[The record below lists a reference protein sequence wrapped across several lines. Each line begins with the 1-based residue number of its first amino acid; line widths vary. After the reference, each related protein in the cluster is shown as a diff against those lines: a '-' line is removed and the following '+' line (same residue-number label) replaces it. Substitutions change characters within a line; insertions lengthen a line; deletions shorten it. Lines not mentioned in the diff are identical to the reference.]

1 MRASVEKDAR
11 MSMMAR
17 FVAITP
23 DQLAA
28 IKDTPEMVEGM
39 FAPDAG
45 PLFEKPLDLIER
57 LRRHAPQLVDSALER
72 LPPEV
77 RAQLQQRLGLGV
89 NGLPNSGALGPE
101 LSRLAQRTAAPRRAP
116 PAPPGH
122 SVSIDKAW
130 HGLHY
135 LLCGAPEPAPGPLGQ
150 AVFGGTEIGEDQG
163 YGPARYFSP
172 TQVAEIA
179 SALQAQG
186 LERELRARF
195 DGPAMT
201 QLGIYPGGWET
212 DDGDWL
218 IEAFH
223 TLRDFYAAAKG
234 RKSALPDSSWPG
246 LTWLDPATHAF
257 GHWKQRHG
265 CADLIPA
272 RRLQMVSCESK
283 QV

>member
-1 MRASVEKDAR
+1 

-28 IKDTPEMVEGM
+28 IKDNPEMVEGM

-101 LSRLAQRTAAPRRAP
+101 LSRLAQQTAAPRRAP

-122 SVSIDKAW
+122 SISIDKAW

-179 SALQAQG
+179 SALRSPG
-186 LERELRARF
+186 LEGELHARF
-195 DGPAMT
+195 DAEAMT
-201 QLGIYPGGWET
+201 RLGIYPGGW
-212 DDGDWL
+212 DAGDHDWL
-218 IEAFH
+218 IEAFR
-223 TLRDFYAAAKG
+223 TVRDFYAAASK
-234 RKSALPDSSWPG
+234 AEQAVV
-246 LTWLDPATHAF
+246 T
-257 GHWKQRHG
+257 
-265 CADLIPA
+265 LI
-272 RRLQMVSCESK
+272 E
-283 QV
+283 

>member
-1 MRASVEKDAR
+1 

-23 DQLAA
+23 DQLAT

-57 LRRHAPQLVDSALER
+57 LRRHAPQLVADTLER
-72 LPPEV
+72 LPPEM
-77 RAQLQQRLGLGV
+77 RQQLQQRLGLGEV
-89 NGLPNSGALGPE
+89 GSLSNPGVGDPE
-101 LSRLAQRTAAPRRAP
+101 LSQVPHRTAAQRRAA
-116 PAPPGH
+116 PAPGNPGH

-163 YGPARYFSP
+163 YGPARYFTP

-179 SALQAQG
+179 GALQSPGVEPQ
-186 LERELRARF
+186 LHARF
-195 DGPAMT
+195 DAEAMT
-201 QLGIYPGGWET
+201 QLGIYPGVWET
-212 DDGDWL
+212 DDHDWL
-218 IEAFH
+218 IEAFR
-223 TLRDFYAAAKG
+223 TVRDFYAAA
-234 RKSALPDSSWPG
+234 
-246 LTWLDPATHAF
+246 
-257 GHWKQRHG
+257 
-265 CADLIPA
+265 
-272 RRLQMVSCESK
+272 SK
-283 QV
+283 AEQAVVTVIE